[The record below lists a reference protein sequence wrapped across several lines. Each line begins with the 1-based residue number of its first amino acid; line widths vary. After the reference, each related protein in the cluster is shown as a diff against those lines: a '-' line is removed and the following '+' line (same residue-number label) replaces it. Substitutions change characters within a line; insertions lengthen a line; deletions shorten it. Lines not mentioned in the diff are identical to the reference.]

1 MRVWLDVCEFSEF
14 ADLAGAR
21 AILKLGPAQEV
32 AVPVQPLLEGVGR
45 LGQSAIS
52 SSPIWKTKDGICVA
66 GPSPPCIFVQIWQGA
81 ELCGLAKLVLSPLT
95 PECAEN
101 INLKGYEQILQEDVD
116 VLAVSTN
123 RSIGKLRVLLH
134 AGLESILEAL
144 QEPQP
149 SQLPKARNQIVTE
162 AAAGMMTLC
171 CLSSEALQ
179 LLESDLKGRMSETV
193 QNIQKVETRD
203 ETAEKTDVLRKV
215 DPATLQAYQPLLTPE
230 EADSLALWLSET
242 PVAGTLWSLM
252 SRIHI
257 VNESFDQ
264 LIKEVG
270 DECTSVALDFLDVA
284 APSKLQR
291 QDIARILRFR
301 GIELGWNTLERIFMA
316 LGCSKYEKDS
326 WDSSSEAHSVPVAL
340 QASSF
345 ARLFKSRA
353 ERRMLEVAGLR
364 QLEAKVLA
372 WWRWRDP
379 GQSKVGNGQVKP
391 VKPVK
396 PVKAV
401 STVSATDLV
410 FGFSKSDGTVD
421 LMGLKV
427 LLASMNGPFQQHE
440 VENLAQW
447 LFEGFGARPGGG
459 VPKDL
464 VVQWLTGDGIWKIND
479 ENNEEVAESPR
490 SQETPPVP
498 IVPAGAKAEQI
509 VHLSSP
515 NPAQI
520 PSNIQDVR
528 NPSPTHGNPYRLS
541 DKVPVSQASHVSQAT
556 IQLSKPLEGRHS
568 ERLTEVLSTS
578 LQHPLHQIKV
588 FGAEEGSSRICV
600 VIQGDELSTCEAAMR
615 DLALQLKDPS
625 SSLLVRC

>member
-1 MRVWLDVCEFSEF
+1 MRVWLDVLH

-52 SSPIWKTKDGICVA
+52 SSPIWKTKDGISVA

-101 INLKGYEQILQEDVD
+101 INLQGYEQILQEDVD

-171 CLSSEALQ
+171 CLSLEALQ

-193 QNIQKVETRD
+193 QNIQNIHKVETD
-203 ETAEKTDVLRKV
+203 VETAEKTDGLRKV
-215 DPATLQAYQPLLTPE
+215 DPATLQGYQPLLTPE
-230 EADSLALWLSET
+230 EADSLALWLSE
-242 PVAGTLWSLM
+242 PEGTLWSLM

-345 ARLFKSRA
+345 AQLFKSRA

-379 GQSKVGNGQVKP
+379 PGQSKVGNGQVKP
-391 VKPVK
+391 VKP
-396 PVKAV
+396 V

-421 LMGLKV
+421 LIGLKV

-464 VVQWLTGDGIWKIND
+464 VVQWLTGDGTIWKMKD

-490 SQETPPVP
+490 SQETTP
-498 IVPAGAKAEQI
+498 VPAGAKAEQI

-528 NPSPTHGNPYRLS
+528 NPSPTHGNPHRLS

-625 SSLLVRC
+625 SSLQVRC

>member
-1 MRVWLDVCEFSEF
+1 MRVWLDVLH

-45 LGQSAIS
+45 LGQRVIS
-52 SSPIWKTKDGICVA
+52 SSPIWKTKDGSCVA

-95 PECAEN
+95 PECTEN
-101 INLKGYEQILQEDVD
+101 INLQGYEQILQEDVD
-116 VLAVSTN
+116 VVAVSTN

-171 CLSSEALQ
+171 CLSLEALQ
-179 LLESDLKGRMSETV
+179 LLESD
-193 QNIQKVETRD
+193 IQKNMQKNIHSM
-203 ETAEKTDVLRKV
+203 ETAEKTDGPDGVREV
-215 DPATLQAYQPLLTPE
+215 DPATLRAYQPLLTPE
-230 EADSLALWLSET
+230 EADSLALWLSESE
-242 PVAGTLWSLM
+242 GTLSLM

-291 QDIARILRFR
+291 QDIARVLRFR
-301 GIELGWNTLERIFMA
+301 GIELGWNTLERIFMS
-316 LGCSKYEKDS
+316 LGSARYEKAS
-326 WDSSSEAHSVPVAL
+326 LKDSSSEAHSLAVAL
-340 QASSF
+340 EASSF

-353 ERRMLEVAGLR
+353 ERRMLEVAALR
-364 QLEAKVLA
+364 QLEARVLA
-372 WWRWRDP
+372 WWRWRDSP
-379 GQSKVGNGQVKP
+379 GQSTVGNGQVKP
-391 VKPVK
+391 VKPM
-396 PVKAV
+396 
-401 STVSATDLV
+401 STVSSVSRATDLV

-427 LLASMNGPFQQHE
+427 LLASMNGPFQQDE
-440 VENLAQW
+440 VEKLAQW

-464 VVQWLTGDGIWKIND
+464 VVQWLTGKDGKIWEKMND
-479 ENNEEVAESPR
+479 NENEEVAKSPE
-490 SQETPPVP
+490 SQETP
-498 IVPAGAKAEQI
+498 VPAVGAKAEQ

-515 NPAQI
+515 KGPGI
-520 PSNIQDVR
+520 PSNIEDVAR
-528 NPSPTHGNPYRLS
+528 NPSPTHGEHGNPYRLS
-541 DKVPVSQASHVSQAT
+541 EVPDVPVSQASHVSQAT

-568 ERLTEVLSTS
+568 ERLAEVLSTS

-588 FGAEEGSSRICV
+588 FGKEEGSSRICV
-600 VIQGDELSTCEAAMR
+600 VIQGYELSTCEAAMR
-615 DLALQLKDPS
+615 DLALQLNDPS